1 MKVKLRKEGCSVRTF
16 VTDSQR
22 TVFFLEKRE
31 KQSRSI
37 YLTRMVMRKDK
48 EVELLKMSNS
58 FYQAMKNEK
67 IRCVKGFL
75 SLLNKDIDRNSN
87 IIQPLS
93 DELINRAI
101 ELTKGIEVNLDEDF
115 PEDFTFA

>member
-1 MKVKLRKEGCSVRTF
+1 MKVKLRKEEHSAHSVEN
-16 VTDSQR
+16 DGQH
-22 TVFFLEKRE
+22 TVFFLKRTEKS
-31 KQSRSI
+31 SRSI
-37 YLTRMVMRKDK
+37 YFTRMVMRKDK

-75 SLLNKDIDRNSN
+75 SLLDKDIDRNSN

-93 DELINRAI
+93 DDLINRAI